1 MSVVW
6 VITVLP
12 LLVTAEGG
20 KQVWS
25 LPPGGEPRTLPI
37 QRSSDTPA
45 RVGMSPAPPRFV
57 HPAHN
62 VTVVEGQEVTL
73 MCSVTNLHGYKLAW
87 VHEET
92 QSILSIG
99 RQLYTKTPRLS
110 LHADRHSAGLT
121 ISPVLAVD
129 RGWYMCQ
136 LNTEPMTFSRSYL
149 QVLVPPTLEEWSGSY
164 VEVREGAAVRLTCRA
179 RAFPPALTTWR
190 RTDGDPIFRSPRIV
204 WVTEGPDLVFESVR
218 REHTGAYTCHV
229 DNNATAPV
237 SRTTHLTVT
246 YAPVLW
252 LGRELVGTKSGLDI
266 TLNCSSE
273 ANPPPQHF
281 WTVNNTNVT
290 NGEKYQLEEVK
301 VSTKTQVL
309 LTVKNVG
316 PRDFTHYRCHAVNPT
331 GHAQGTIRLYE
342 IKDRVVPVPTRQTWR
357 IPHPG
362 EVTRGPT
369 SSTPISSS
377 RNSGGANT
385 HLGDSLRTTK
395 LLTNKI
401 PAPSGSWS
409 IVGRPGDTYSSK
421 NTLKHQG
428 GHNNTL
434 LVVDILE
441 DGGRAGLP
449 RLPTFKLLLLLPA
462 LTLLLTADFG

>member
-1 MSVVW
+1 MKVAW
-6 VITVLP
+6 VMVLLP
-12 LLVTAEGG
+12 LLVTADGDEAATR
-20 KQVWS
+20 
-25 LPPGGEPRTLPI
+25 L
-37 QRSSDTPA
+37 
-45 RVGMSPAPPRFV
+45 GMSPAPPKFV

-99 RQLYTKTPRLS
+99 RQLYTNTPRLS
-110 LHADRHSAGLT
+110 LHADHHSAGLT
-121 ISPVLAVD
+121 LSPVLSVD

-179 RAFPPALTTWR
+179 RAFPPALTTWKR
-190 RTDGDPIFRSPRIV
+190 ADAGPIFRSPRTV
-204 WVTEGPDLVFESVR
+204 WTIEGPDLVFDSVR
-218 REHTGAYTCHV
+218 REHTGAYTCNV

-252 LGRELVGTKSGLDI
+252 LGRELVGTKIGIDL

-273 ANPPPQHF
+273 ANPPPQHY
-281 WTVNNTNVT
+281 WTVNGTNIT
-290 NGEKYQLEEVK
+290 NSDKYHLEEVK
-301 VSTKTQVL
+301 VGTRTEVL
-309 LTVKNVG
+309 LTILKVG
-316 PRDFTHYRCHAVNPT
+316 PGDFTRYACHAINPT

-342 IKDRVVPVPTRQTWR
+342 IKDRVIPVPTRPTWH

-362 EVTRGPT
+362 EVPPLRHATPPPFSKTST
-369 SSTPISSS
+369 SSTTTSSGS
-377 RNSGGANT
+377 RRTSGGANT

-409 IVGRPGDTYSSK
+409 LGSRAEDAHPNKITF
-421 NTLKHQG
+421 KHRG
-428 GHNNTL
+428 GGFNGTAM
-434 LVVDILE
+434 VVDVMVE
-441 DGGRAGLP
+441 GARAGKPL
-449 RLPTFKLLLLLPA
+449 LPTVKLILLLPA
-462 LTLLLTADFG
+462 LTLLTADFG